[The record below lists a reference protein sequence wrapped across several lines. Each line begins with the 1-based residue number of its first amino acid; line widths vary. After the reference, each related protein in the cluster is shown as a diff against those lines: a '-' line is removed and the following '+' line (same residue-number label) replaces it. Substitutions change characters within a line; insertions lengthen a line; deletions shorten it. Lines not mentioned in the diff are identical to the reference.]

1 LKNSFTV
8 AFCSPFCCEKAL
20 FQENRYKVTI
30 IILNINDLL

>member
-1 LKNSFTV
+1 MFYGGLYRP
-8 AFCSPFCCEKAL
+8 PFCCEKAL